1 MSNSRTKNAILNI
14 VVGFVSQMGI
24 LLLSFVGRAV
34 FVQFLDISY
43 LGINGLYSNILSVLA
58 LAELGLGNVIQFFL
72 YKPVA
77 ENNKPLI
84 NSLVKYFQKLYFI
97 IAIVVFILGVAFIP
111 FLKYI
116 VNSDLSQKELIIYYV
131 LFLLNSVISYFA
143 AHKIALFAAYQ
154 DIRLQKYTMLIT
166 NFLAQILH
174 IVVLYICHSYVL
186 YVVVTVLAT
195 IINAVL
201 INVISNKRYSFL
213 RLQKVE
219 NIPKVYRK
227 HIVENIKSTFVYK
240 IGATIVNN
248 TDNILISIIIST
260 AAVGLY
266 SNYFMVVAAIQG
278 FISIITTSLI
288 SGIGNLS
295 AIGNVKRMKSVF
307 NTLLLAYHVIAIF
320 GAVSLYFLFD
330 DLISIWLGNQFL
342 LDKFTVF
349 AISFSFY
356 LTNAISPIWMFREA
370 NGLFKKVKYLLIATS
385 VANIVLSILLGRI
398 WGMAGILLAT
408 SVARIVTQVWYEPK
422 ILYSIVFKVSQKSYW
437 LRETWYSILSII
449 AVFFCWQVT
458 LCLPHSFLWMLLKGI
473 LFLVIC
479 ILTYGIGNAKT
490 AEIQEVLGFAK
501 KLRFSDIK
509 NKNTRNGE

>member
-14 VVGFVSQMGI
+14 IVGFVSQVGI
-24 LLLSFVGRAV
+24 LLLSFISRAV

-58 LAELGLGNVIQFFL
+58 LAELGLGNVTQFFL

-77 ENNKPLI
+77 EDNKSLI
-84 NSLVKYFQKLYFI
+84 NSLVRYFQKLYFI

-116 VNSDLSQKELIIYYV
+116 VNSDLSQTELIIYYL
-131 LFLLNSVISYFA
+131 LFLINSVISYFV
-143 AHKIALFAAYQ
+143 AHKIALLAAYQ
-154 DIRLQKYTMLIT
+154 DTRLQKYTMLIT
-166 NFLAQILH
+166 NLFAQTLH
-174 IVVLYICHSYVL
+174 IVVLYICHSYVI
-186 YVVVTVLAT
+186 YVAVTVLAT
-195 IINAVL
+195 IINIVL
-201 INVISNKRYSFL
+201 INIISNKKYPFL
-213 RLQKVE
+213 KLKKVKKL
-219 NIPKVYRK
+219 PKVYRED
-227 HIVENIKSTFVYK
+227 IAQNIRSTFIYK

-248 TDNILISIIIST
+248 TDNILISIMIST

-295 AIGNVKRMKSVF
+295 ATGNVKRMKSVF
-307 NTLLLAYHVIAIF
+307 NMLLLIYHVIAIF

-330 DLISIWLGNQFL
+330 DLIPIWLGNQFL
-342 LDKFTVF
+342 LDKVTVF

-370 NGLFKKVKYLLIATS
+370 NGLFNKVKYLLIATS
-385 VANIVLSILLGRI
+385 VANIALSILLGRI

-422 ILYSIVFKVSQKSYW
+422 ILYSTVFNVSQKSYW
-437 LRETWYSILSII
+437 LREIWYSILSII
-449 AVFFCWQVT
+449 AVFFCWQVAF
-458 LCLPHSFLWMLLKGI
+458 CLPHSFLWMLLKGV
-473 LFLVIC
+473 LFLAIC

-490 AEIQEVLGFAK
+490 AEIKEILAFSK
-501 KLRFSDIK
+501 KFTIRK
-509 NKNTRNGE
+509 CQKK